1 VAMANTSGM
10 VHVSEESQTESSNR
24 CGLTADDETIDDY
37 TDSEDSDEIGAM
49 CGPGEQIAFLER
61 QLQKKDVKIEMLK
74 EQVEKGKRIESKM
87 RAVSKELSSMQF
99 ETMNVM
105 GKNRKLEAQVKELS
119 AALAA
124 NVKTA

>member
-1 VAMANTSGM
+1 M
-10 VHVSEESQTESSNR
+10 
-24 CGLTADDETIDDY
+24 L
-37 TDSEDSDEIGAM
+37 
-49 CGPGEQIAFLER
+49 

-105 GKNRKLEAQVKELS
+105 GKNRKLEAQVNHAHRAGSDMLPQVKELS